1 MTLKDKTALITGGGS
16 GIGAA
21 IATELAQQGARVV
34 IAGRNLEKLETVC
47 EQYPEQIFAIAADVG
62 NRDEATGLIKQ
73 ATEKLGQIDIL
84 INSAG
89 TNVPNRMMHNLDPA
103 DWDKM
108 MQVNVTGAFNC
119 IREVLPQMRER
130 HDGLII
136 NISSIS
142 GLRAAALGGVGY
154 NASKFAISG
163 LGMSVGD
170 EVREEGIRV
179 TNIYPGEVDTPI
191 LVKRPSPVSDEH
203 RAIILKPEDVAAT
216 ALMVINLPP
225 RARVPEL
232 TIMPTVQSFI

>member
-1 MTLKDKTALITGGGS
+1 MNIEEKTAVITGGGS

-21 IATELAQQGARVV
+21 IATELARQGASVV
-34 IAGRNLEKLETVC
+34 VAGRNLEKLEAVC
-47 EQYPEQIFAIAADVG
+47 QQYPDRIFAIAADVG
-62 NRDEATGLIKQ
+62 NRDEATNLIKQ
-73 ATEKLGQIDIL
+73 ATEKLGHIDIL
-84 INSAG
+84 VNSAG

-108 MQVNVTGAFNC
+108 MQVNATGAFNC
-119 IREVLPQMRER
+119 IRETLPQMRER
-130 HDGLII
+130 RDGLII

-154 NASKFAISG
+154 NASKFAVSG

-203 RAIILKPEDVAAT
+203 RAIILKPEDVAA
-216 ALMVINLPP
+216 AVLMVVNLPP

>member
-1 MTLKDKTALITGGGS
+1 MNIEEKTAVITGGGS

-21 IATELAQQGARVV
+21 IATELARQGASVV
-34 IAGRNLEKLETVC
+34 VAGRNLEKLEAVC
-47 EQYPEQIFAIAADVG
+47 QQYPDRIFAIAADVG
-62 NRDEATGLIKQ
+62 NRDEATNLIKQ
-73 ATEKLGQIDIL
+73 ATEKLGHIDIL
-84 INSAG
+84 VNSAG

-108 MQVNVTGAFNC
+108 MQVNATGAFNC
-119 IREVLPQMRER
+119 IRETLPQMRER
-130 HDGLII
+130 RDGLII

-154 NASKFAISG
+154 NASKFAVSG

-203 RAIILKPEDVAAT
+203 RAIILKPEDVAA
-216 ALMVINLPP
+216 AVLMVVNLPP

-232 TIMPTVQSFI
+232 TIMPTVQSFV

>member
-1 MTLKDKTALITGGGS
+1 MNLKDKTVVITGGGS

-21 IATELAQQGARVV
+21 IAIELAQQGTRVV
-34 IAGRNLEKLETVC
+34 IAGRNLEKLQAVC
-47 EQYPEQIFAIAADVG
+47 KLHPEYISAIATDVSD
-62 NRDEATGLIKQ
+62 RKAATQLIDD
-73 ATEKLGQIDIL
+73 ATKKLGQIDVL

-119 IREVLPQMRER
+119 IKDVLPQMRQR
-130 HDGLII
+130 RDGVII

-154 NASKFAISG
+154 NASKYAITG

-191 LVKRPSPVSDEH
+191 LVQRPKPVSDEH
-203 RAIILKPEDVAAT
+203 RAKILKPEDVAAT
-216 ALMVINLPP
+216 VMMVLNLPP

-232 TIMPTVQSFI
+232 TIMPTVQSFV

>member
-1 MTLKDKTALITGGGS
+1 MNLKEKTAVITGGGS

-21 IATELAQQGARVV
+21 IATELARQGASVV
-34 IAGRNLEKLETVC
+34 VAGRNREKLEAVC
-47 EQYPEQIFAIAADVG
+47 QQYPDQIFAIAADVG
-62 NRDEATGLIKQ
+62 NRDEATNLIKQ
-73 ATEKLGQIDIL
+73 ATEKLGHIDIL
-84 INSAG
+84 VNSAG

-108 MQVNVTGAFNC
+108 MQVNATGAFNC
-119 IREVLPQMRER
+119 IRETLPQMRER
-130 HDGLII
+130 RDGLII

-154 NASKFAISG
+154 NASKFAVSG

-203 RAIILKPEDVAAT
+203 RAIILKPEDVAA
-216 ALMVINLPP
+216 AVLMVVNLPP

-232 TIMPTVQSFI
+232 TILPTVQSFI

>member
-1 MTLKDKTALITGGGS
+1 MNLKEKTAVITGGGS

-21 IATELAQQGARVV
+21 IATELARQGALVV
-34 IAGRNLEKLETVC
+34 VAGRNLKKLEAVC
-47 EQYPEQIFAIAADVG
+47 EQYPDQIFAIAANVG
-62 NRDEATGLIKQ
+62 NRDEATNLIKQ
-73 ATEKLGQIDIL
+73 ANEKLGHIDIL

-108 MQVNVTGAFNC
+108 MQVNATGAFNC
-119 IREVLPQMRER
+119 IRETLPQMRDR
-130 HDGLII
+130 RDGLII

-191 LVKRPSPVSDEH
+191 LVKRPSPVSEQH
-203 RAIILKPEDVAAT
+203 RAIILKPEDVAA
-216 ALMVINLPP
+216 AVLMVVNLPA

>member
-1 MTLKDKTALITGGGS
+1 MTLNNKTAVITGGGS

-21 IATELAQQGARVV
+21 IATELARQGASVV
-34 IAGRNLEKLETVC
+34 IAGRNLEKLEAVC
-47 EQYPEQIFAIAADVG
+47 EQYPDQIFAIAADVG
-62 NRDEATGLIKQ
+62 NRDEATNLIKQ
-73 ATEKLGQIDIL
+73 ANEKLGQIDIL

-108 MQVNVTGAFNC
+108 MQVNATGAFNC
-119 IREVLPQMRER
+119 IRETLPQMRSR
-130 HDGLII
+130 RDGLII

-216 ALMVINLPP
+216 VLMVINLPP

>member
-1 MTLKDKTALITGGGS
+1 MTLKEKAVVITGGGS

-21 IATELAQQGARVV
+21 IAIELAQLGTRVV
-34 IAGRNLEKLETVC
+34 IAGRNLEKL
-47 EQYPEQIFAIAADVG
+47 QAISNLHPEQITAIATDVS
-62 NRDEATGLIKQ
+62 NRESATQLIEQ
-73 ATEKLGQIDIL
+73 ATEKMGQVDVL

-89 TNVPNRMMHNLDPA
+89 TNVPNRMMNNLDPA

-119 IREVLPQMRER
+119 IKEVLPQMRKR
-130 HDGLII
+130 NDGVIM

-170 EVREEGIRV
+170 EVRSEGIRV

-191 LVKRPSPVSDEH
+191 LKNRPNPVSDEH
-203 RAIILKPEDVAAT
+203 RAKILQAEDVASAVM
-216 ALMVINLPP
+216 MVLNLPA

-232 TIMPTVQSFI
+232 TIMPTQQAFV

>member
-1 MTLKDKTALITGGGS
+1 MTLKNKTALITGGGS

-21 IATELAQQGARVV
+21 IATELAREGAFVV
-34 IAGRNLEKLETVC
+34 VAGRNLEKLEAVC
-47 EQYPEQIFAIAADVG
+47 QQYPDRLFALAADVG
-62 NRDEATGLIKQ
+62 NRDEATNLVKQ

-84 INSAG
+84 VNSAG

-108 MQVNVTGAFNC
+108 MQVNATGAFNC
-119 IREVLPQMRER
+119 IREVLPQMRSR

-191 LVKRPSPVSDEH
+191 LIKRPKPVSEEH
-203 RAIILKPEDVAAT
+203 RATILKPEDVAAT
-216 ALMVINLPP
+216 VLMVAKLPP

>member
-1 MTLKDKTALITGGGS
+1 MNLKEKTAVITGGGS

-21 IATELAQQGARVV
+21 IATELARQGALVV
-34 IAGRNLEKLETVC
+34 VAGRNLKKLEAVC
-47 EQYPEQIFAIAADVG
+47 EQYPDQIFAIAADVG
-62 NRDEATGLIKQ
+62 NRDEATNLIKQ
-73 ATEKLGQIDIL
+73 ANEKLGHIDIL

-108 MQVNVTGAFNC
+108 MQVNATGAFNC
-119 IREVLPQMRER
+119 IRETLPQMRDR
-130 HDGLII
+130 RDGLII

-191 LVKRPSPVSDEH
+191 LVKRPSPVSEQH
-203 RAIILKPEDVAAT
+203 RAIILKPEDVAA
-216 ALMVINLPP
+216 AVLMVVNLPA

>member
-1 MTLKDKTALITGGGS
+1 MNLKEKTAVITGGGS

-21 IATELAQQGARVV
+21 IATELARQGASVV
-34 IAGRNLEKLETVC
+34 VAGRNLEKLEAVC
-47 EQYPEQIFAIAADVG
+47 QQYPDQIFAIAADVG
-62 NRDEATGLIKQ
+62 NRDEATNLIKQ
-73 ATEKLGQIDIL
+73 ATEKLGHIDIL
-84 INSAG
+84 VNSAG

-108 MQVNVTGAFNC
+108 MQVNATGAFNC
-119 IREVLPQMRER
+119 IRETLPQMRER
-130 HDGLII
+130 RDGLII

-154 NASKFAISG
+154 NASKFAVSG

-203 RAIILKPEDVAAT
+203 RAIILKPEDVAA
-216 ALMVINLPP
+216 AVLMVVNLPP

>member
-1 MTLKDKTALITGGGS
+1 MTLKNKTAVITGGGS

-21 IATELAQQGARVV
+21 IATELARQGASVV
-34 IAGRNLEKLETVC
+34 IAGRNQEKLEVIC
-47 EQYPEQIFAIAADVG
+47 EQYPDQIFAIAADVG
-62 NRDEATGLIKQ
+62 NRDEATNLIKQ
-73 ATEKLGQIDIL
+73 ANEKLGHIDIL

-103 DWDKM
+103 DWDNM
-108 MQVNVTGAFNC
+108 MQVNATGAFNC
-119 IREVLPQMRER
+119 IRETLPQMRSR
-130 HDGLII
+130 RDGLII

-191 LVKRPSPVSDEH
+191 LVKRPSPVSEQH

-216 ALMVINLPP
+216 VLMVINLPP